1 MKLEKGEFGLINN
14 FKEADPAYYLVVKG
28 IPIRLDQKD
37 SVETAMTEEEYVRAR
52 IMGRF

>member
-1 MKLEKGEFGLINN
+1 MKLEKGEFGLIKN

-28 IPIRLDQKD
+28 VPILMDQRD
-37 SVETAMTEEEYVRAR
+37 SVEKAMTEEEYTRER